1 MYFDEKK
8 KSKNKT
14 FEIIAGHVV
23 VVHSMAKKEDVTKFS
38 EQASHFS

>member
-14 FEIIAGHVV
+14 FEIVAGHVV
-23 VVHSMAKKEDVTKFS
+23 VVHSMAKKEDVTKFL
-38 EQASHFS
+38 ERASHFS